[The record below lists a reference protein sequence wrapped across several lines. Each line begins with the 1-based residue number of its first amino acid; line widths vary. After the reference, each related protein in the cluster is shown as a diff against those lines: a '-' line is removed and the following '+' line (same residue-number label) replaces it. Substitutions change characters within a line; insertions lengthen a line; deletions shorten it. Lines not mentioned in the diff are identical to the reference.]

1 MFSLEQIA
9 VANKLNTITTHDD
22 ISQFPSVVSC
32 HLYLWKLTDKVVISD
47 VDGTITKYVAN
58 MLFVV

>member
-22 ISQFPSVVSC
+22 ISQFPPVVSC
-32 HLYLWKLTDKVVISD
+32 HLYLWKWTDKVVISD

-58 MLFVV
+58 MLFVG